1 MPTTCVG
8 QTRQQVGIVV
18 CETHFGYC
26 YVLTVTIMAAKV
38 SLMCLIAHIFK
49 NPEPVTKLVAH
60 FIVGLI
66 LKSAV
71 NFVFY
76 FRQMC
81 GS

>member
-1 MPTTCVG
+1 
-8 QTRQQVGIVV
+8 
-18 CETHFGYC
+18 
-26 YVLTVTIMAAKV
+26 MAAKV

-71 NFVFY
+71 NFVFC
-76 FRQMC
+76 FDRC
-81 GS
+81 VDHEVEGAEPRGRPVIT